1 MILSQKKLKEDVL
14 ISARALIK
22 GREMVFK
29 ALESGI
35 FLKPEDLKRGTGLKI
50 LTPEQMLRRL
60 PMALAQKDQAIIQTL
75 Y

>member
-1 MILSQKKLKEDVL
+1 MILSQKKIKEVVL

-35 FLKPEDLKRGTGLKI
+35 FLKPEELKKGTGLKN
-50 LTPEQMLRRL
+50 
-60 PMALAQKDQAIIQTL
+60 
-75 Y
+75 